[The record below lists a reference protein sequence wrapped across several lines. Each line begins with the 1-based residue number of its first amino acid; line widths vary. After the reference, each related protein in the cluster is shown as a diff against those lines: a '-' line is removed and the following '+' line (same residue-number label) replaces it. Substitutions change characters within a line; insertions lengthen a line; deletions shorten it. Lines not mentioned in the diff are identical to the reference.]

1 MNEFVQGQFT
11 IKRDFAISHVVPHAV
26 CRSLFGHRVH
36 SLVEFVVFVPE
47 AIRFPD
53 PSELIQDDSCECGSG
68 AVLCRLQESGR
79 PQVQVVDVVFVH
91 ILYSL
96 KDL

>member
-1 MNEFVQGQFT
+1 MLCAG
-11 IKRDFAISHVVPHAV
+11 
-26 CRSLFGHRVH
+26 RSLFGHRLH

-53 PSELIQDDSCECGSG
+53 PSELIQDNSCECGSG
-68 AVLCRLQESGR
+68 TVLCGLQQSGG
-79 PQVQVVDVVFVH
+79 PQVQSIDVIFVH